1 MRISLKILLPALLS
15 LLLLAGMSGFIVY
28 SLHLQQQ
35 SLRDT
40 DRQLLVMDQLVGELR
55 QQRATIETHL
65 LLYLQTGK
73 QSDLD
78 AIAEAD
84 RDIARAVDDHPLQA
98 GNDEAAP
105 QLRVFLESHNAIVAT
120 RRELIRSH
128 ALGDTQRVRMLTGKW
143 AIQRERVDANL
154 RDLRALGAIETE
166 KTLQAAAHA
175 QHWMKQIAFY
185 AILFA
190 ILVVAAAFT
199 YVRHDVLSRLKTLTT
214 GVRLIENG
222 DLKHRIELVQTD
234 EIGELS
240 TAFNQMAERL
250 HVSHLATAAEIAE
263 RQHAEERLAGI
274 IASAMDGVITIDLR
288 HTIVLVNPATE
299 RMFGY
304 AAADLLGKT
313 LDMLIPERFR
323 AAHPGHIHNFGRTNV
338 TSRAM
343 GHLGQVIGRR
353 ASGDEFPIEASI
365 SQLEAPERLYTVIL
379 RDISQRVAIEAGQKK
394 LDAELRQRLAE
405 RDAAI
410 QELDAFTYTVSHD
423 LRTPLRAVD
432 GFAQLAV
439 QELGPD
445 TKAETKHY
453 LTRVR
458 EGAQR
463 MGNLIDDLLA
473 FSRLGRRAMNIQEI
487 ASETLVQECLQTL
500 RNEYDLTKMQI
511 KFNQLV
517 PLRGDLHLLK
527 QVWINL
533 LSNALKFTGKTA
545 EAQIEIGSR
554 QEHGETVYYVRDNG
568 AGFDMRYADKLF
580 GVFQRLHGIAEFQG
594 TGVGLAIVQRIIKQ
608 HGGRIWAEA
617 APGQGAT
624 FHFTLG
630 SVQP

>member
-15 LLLLAGMSGFIVY
+15 LLLLAGMSGFIIY

-40 DRQLLVMDQLVGELR
+40 GRQLLVMDQLVGELR
-55 QQRATIETHL
+55 QQRAAIETHL

-98 GNDEAAP
+98 GDDKAAP
-105 QLRVFLESHNAIVAT
+105 QLQVFLESHHAIVAT

-166 KTLQAAAHA
+166 KTLQDAAHA

-190 ILVVAAAFT
+190 ILVVAAAFA

-214 GVRLIENG
+214 GARLIGGGNLE
-222 DLKHRIELVQTD
+222 HRIGLAKTD
-234 EIGELS
+234 EIGAL
-240 TAFNQMAERL
+240 
-250 HVSHLATAAEIAE
+250 
-263 RQHAEERLAGI
+263 
-274 IASAMDGVITIDLR
+274 
-288 HTIVLVNPATE
+288 
-299 RMFGY
+299 
-304 AAADLLGKT
+304 AADFD
-313 LDMLIPERFR
+313 DM
-323 AAHPGHIHNFGRTNV
+323 AAHLQET
-338 TSRAM
+338 
-343 GHLGQVIGRR
+343 LGL
-353 ASGDEFPIEASI
+353 IEK
-365 SQLEAPERLYTVIL
+365 RL
-379 RDISQRVAIEAGQKK
+379 Q
-394 LDAELRQRLAE
+394 E

-410 QELDAFTYTVSHD
+410 QELEAFCYSVSHD

-439 QELGPD
+439 KDLGPD

-453 LTRVR
+453 LARVR

-473 FSRLGRRAMNIQEI
+473 FSRLGRRAMNVQEI
-487 ASETLVQECLQTL
+487 ASETLVQECLETL
-500 RNEYDLTKMQI
+500 RNEYDPHKTQI
-511 KFNQLV
+511 KISQLARC
-517 PLRGDLHLLK
+517 RGDPHLLK

-533 LSNALKFTGKTA
+533 LSNALKFSGKTIGA
-545 EAQIEIGSR
+545 RIEIGSLE
-554 QEHGETVYYVRDNG
+554 QNGETVYSVRDNG

-580 GVFQRLHGIAEFQG
+580 GVFQRLHGIAEFPG

-630 SVQP
+630 GMQP